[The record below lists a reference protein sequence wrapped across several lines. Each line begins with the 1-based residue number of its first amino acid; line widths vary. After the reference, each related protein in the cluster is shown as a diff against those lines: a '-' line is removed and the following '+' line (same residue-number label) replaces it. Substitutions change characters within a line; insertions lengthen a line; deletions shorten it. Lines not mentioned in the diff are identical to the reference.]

1 MLLEF
6 FPLGKS
12 PLKPS
17 GNGMRVLRGMACGS
31 LENLGEAEGDT
42 SVFHGSGGPT
52 LAFTCGSEGRRQG
65 MEKEAHSRMEI
76 KANEK
81 EIKTTEHF
89 LIHKVQIFS

>member
-17 GNGMRVLRGMACGS
+17 GNGTRVLRGMACGS

-42 SVFHGSGGPT
+42 SVFHPH
-52 LAFTCGSEGRRQG
+52 TCQLRE
-65 MEKEAHSRMEI
+65 EKEAG
-76 KANEK
+76 A
-81 EIKTTEHF
+81 EHV
-89 LIHKVQIFS
+89 LNGNSAC

>member
-12 PLKPS
+12 ALKLS

-31 LENLGEAEGDT
+31 LENLGEAEGYT
-42 SVFHGSGGPT
+42 SLFHGSGGPT

-65 MEKEAHSRMEI
+65 LEKEAHFRVEI

-81 EIKTTEHF
+81 QIKTTEHF
-89 LIHKVQIFS
+89 LNHKVRIFS